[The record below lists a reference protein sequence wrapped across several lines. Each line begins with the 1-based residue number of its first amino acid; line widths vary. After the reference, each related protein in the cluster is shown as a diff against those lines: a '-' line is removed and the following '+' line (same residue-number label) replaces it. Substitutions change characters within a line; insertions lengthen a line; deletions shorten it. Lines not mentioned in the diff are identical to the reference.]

1 MWCIDS
7 ESGSWNNN
15 GQLKVADAFISE
27 PFQCLRCRDWKSGN
41 WRNYAQ
47 LKLTAAF
54 ISEPSVMYRLSI
66 WYLTELYTAETDHS
80 FHIGPVGWLTSWC
93 SDPSQPLEIL
103 SGLNAN
109 FNPCL
114 SYSAHMSLNVN
125 HNLLHRR
132 WNISHRSW
140 QQLSFTTFIGFLS
153 SMIDGSSTLMTKVHT
168 DCFAGGKFKSV
179 VRDPILYTVYTVL

>member
-114 SYSAHMSLNVN
+114 SYSAHKFFYNIIEIF
-125 HNLLHRR
+125 HIQKLLQLAVKTLHT
-132 WNISHRSW
+132 NFM
-140 QQLSFTTFIGFLS
+140 QQTR
-153 SMIDGSSTLMTKVHT
+153 TLW
-168 DCFAGGKFKSV
+168 
-179 VRDPILYTVYTVL
+179 